1 MKFLSPAFKHNEY
14 LPSKYTCDGD
24 NLNPPLSIDKVPE
37 NAQSLV
43 LIVDDPDAPRGTWLH
58 WTCWNIDP
66 KTTQI
71 PENSVPQGAVEGM
84 TDSGTTGYSGPRPPS
99 GTHRYFFKLY
109 ALDTKLD
116 LPHGAPL
123 NELLKVIDNHIIEK
137 VEFIGLYSRS

>member
-84 TDSGTTGYSGPRPPS
+84 TDSGATGYSGPCPPS

-109 ALDTKLD
+109 ALDRKLD